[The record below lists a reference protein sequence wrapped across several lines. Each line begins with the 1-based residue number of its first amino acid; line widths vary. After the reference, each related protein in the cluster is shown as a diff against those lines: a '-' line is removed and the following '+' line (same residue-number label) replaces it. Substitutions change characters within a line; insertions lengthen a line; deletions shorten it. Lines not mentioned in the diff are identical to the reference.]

1 MRRVGSPI
9 FSPVTAQ
16 LLRQNENHAKRPEMR
31 VTLQGEWAVGIRSR
45 QMTLEKDIVYL
56 GRRASE
62 ERRAAGSSDSRAIR
76 DLHLEFA
83 SAYEFRLHLLREQAA
98 IQAAKARAAQSA
110 PAILLQESTQ
120 PAAVPNEIIIE
131 V

>member
-1 MRRVGSPI
+1 
-9 FSPVTAQ
+9 
-16 LLRQNENHAKRPEMR
+16 
-31 VTLQGEWAVGIRSR
+31 
-45 QMTLEKDIVYL
+45 MTLETDIVYL

-76 DLHLEFA
+76 NLHLEFA

-98 IQAAKARAAQSA
+98 MQAAKAPAAQ
-110 PAILLQESTQ
+110 PAQAITFAEPVQ
-120 PAAVPNEIIIE
+120 PAAVPYEIIIE

>member
-1 MRRVGSPI
+1 
-9 FSPVTAQ
+9 
-16 LLRQNENHAKRPEMR
+16 
-31 VTLQGEWAVGIRSR
+31 
-45 QMTLEKDIVYL
+45 MTLETDIVYL

-76 DLHLEFA
+76 NLHLEFA

-98 IQAAKARAAQSA
+98 KARAAQ
-110 PAILLQESTQ
+110 PAQAITFGEPVQ
-120 PAAVPNEIIIE
+120 PAAVPHEIIIE

>member
-1 MRRVGSPI
+1 
-9 FSPVTAQ
+9 
-16 LLRQNENHAKRPEMR
+16 
-31 VTLQGEWAVGIRSR
+31 
-45 QMTLEKDIVYL
+45 MTLEKDIVYL

-98 IQAAKARAAQSA
+98 KARTAQAA
-110 PAILLQESTQ
+110 PAIPLRETIQ
-120 PAAVPNEIIIE
+120 PAAVPQEIIIE
-131 V
+131 I

>member
-1 MRRVGSPI
+1 
-9 FSPVTAQ
+9 
-16 LLRQNENHAKRPEMR
+16 
-31 VTLQGEWAVGIRSR
+31 
-45 QMTLEKDIVYL
+45 MTLEKDIVYL

-83 SAYEFRLHLLREQAA
+83 SAYEFRLHLLRQQEAM
-98 IQAAKARAAQSA
+98 QAAKALAATAA
-110 PAILLQESTQ
+110 PAIPLQEPIQ
-120 PAAVPNEIIIE
+120 PAAVPQKIIIE